1 MGLLALHALLTS
13 DRLLA
18 TLAGARV
25 RTGALAVYWQAASMT
40 IATPALDVLE
50 SLDVLR
56 DLASQRTLNDELRID
71 DRSDRSD
78 LGFLEVV
85 STTFR
90 IDPNLGCRCRRYG
103 A

>member
-71 DRSDRSD
+71 DRSVI
-78 LGFLEVV
+78 LVEPPIFWC
-85 STTFR
+85 
-90 IDPNLGCRCRRYG
+90 GCLLFSWPSC
-103 A
+103 AVDKTS